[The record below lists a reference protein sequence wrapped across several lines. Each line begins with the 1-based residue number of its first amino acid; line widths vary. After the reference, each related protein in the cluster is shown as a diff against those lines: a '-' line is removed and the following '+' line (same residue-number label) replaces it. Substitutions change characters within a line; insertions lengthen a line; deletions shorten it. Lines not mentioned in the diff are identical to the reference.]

1 MKDDKCEMNWVGLS
15 VWSPPVVREAVT
27 NFLVELTSRG
37 VKQEGAWVTAYCHA
51 GDEAE
56 FCLQQLTRYYRSLQL
71 LYPKVPELKVV
82 QENLHG
88 QDWSE
93 AWKSFFKPFTV
104 GSTIVVKPTWE
115 PYNPKPGQVVVEI
128 DPGRAFGTGKH
139 PSTALCIEALEKI
152 LTHPAAQE
160 RQSGPTVLDVG
171 TGSGIL
177 GIIAGLL
184 GAKRVLGLDIDS
196 DALEV
201 AQSNIHGNGVGDIMS
216 VSSASLD
223 ELKEMYDVVIA
234 NLTASLL
241 LRVTASLSKC
251 VLPEGVLVL
260 SGILGEEVEEVV
272 KCFQA
277 NYFTLVDTWRREEW
291 RAVLLRKRP
300 SQMT

>member
-1 MKDDKCEMNWVGLS
+1 MKDDTCEMNWVALS

-37 VKQEGAWVTAYCHA
+37 VKQEGAWVTAYCRA
-51 GDEAE
+51 GNEAE
-56 FCLQQLTRYYRSLQL
+56 LCLQQLSRYYRSLQL
-71 LYPKVPELKVV
+71 LDPNLPELKVV
-82 QENLHG
+82 QENLQG

-93 AWKSFFKPFTV
+93 AWKCFFKPFTV
-104 GSTIVVKPTWE
+104 GHTIVVKPTWE
-115 PYNPKPGQVVVEI
+115 PYNPRPEQVVVQI

-139 PSTALCIEALEKI
+139 PTTALCIEALEKI
-152 LTHPAAQE
+152 LTHPVAQK

-196 DALEV
+196 AALEV
-201 AQSNIHGNGVGDIMS
+201 AKSNIHGNGVADIMS

-223 ELKEMYDVVIA
+223 DLKEMYDVVIA
-234 NLTASLL
+234 NLTTSLL
-241 LRVTASLSKC
+241 LQVRASLSRC

-277 NYFTLVDTWRREEW
+277 HYCTLVDTWRKAEW
-291 RAVLLRKRP
+291 RAVLLRKR
-300 SQMT
+300 SS